1 MKREADIIEVVKVA
15 NKFMKA
21 LIALNFEAL
30 LELTTVT
37 WREKYKEKAVEQLKA
52 TLSAYNQPG
61 AIDSYEIDADKI
73 EIIGL
78 CMIDVP
84 VKTVTYGSDI
94 ATLHKLR
101 LVCEKAAYEPS
112 INGTW
117 GANPISF
124 LRTFE
129 VEK

>member
-1 MKREADIIEVVKVA
+1 MNDKNKIPDEIQPAIE
-15 NKFMKA
+15 FMQA

-78 CMIDVP
+78 CMMDVP
-84 VKTVTYGSDI
+84 VKTFTYGCDI

-112 INGTW
+112 VNGTW

-124 LRTFE
+124 LRTYE